1 MSRRLTPNERDRR
14 ELEALHRLAVEL
26 PRATSLVGVTD
37 MLATELVVGIDR
49 ISGCTISSWHPGADE
64 LHILSVNEEARG
76 IVESF
81 RGEVFPLTDWPQS
94 RLLLEEGRAYCE
106 YHHDDPDW
114 NDAVLEQLAQW
125 GWQSWVALPLVVEN
139 RSVGLVE
146 VADYASNERWSARE
160 IAFCQTV
167 CSHAAMAVRNAQLH
181 NDLRRQSQ
189 HDALTGLLTHR
200 GLHELVESELAAAQL
215 RGGDLSV
222 VTIDL
227 DDFRLVNDREG
238 HLAGDRLLRR
248 VAETLREECGGE
260 RAAGRVGGDGFV
272 VVLPGVGDGAETV
285 ARHLVAQI
293 GRRTGTSASAG
304 VARMRPDE
312 LDAIS
317 LIDRANRGLAAA
329 KQAGKDTF
337 RLSA

>member
-1 MSRRLTPNERDRR
+1 MSRRLTPNQRDRR
-14 ELEALHRLAVEL
+14 ELEVLHRLAVEL
-26 PRATSLVGVTD
+26 PRAASLVAATD
-37 MLATELVVGIDR
+37 MLAEELVQGIDR
-49 ISGCTISSWHPGADE
+49 INECTISSWQTGDDN
-64 LHILSVNEEARG
+64 LRILSVYEDGRG
-76 IVESF
+76 AVESF
-81 RGEVFPLTDWPQS
+81 RGQVFPLTDWPQS
-94 RLLLEEGRAYCE
+94 RTLLEEGRAYCE
-106 YHHDDPDW
+106 YHHDDADW
-114 NDAVLEQLAQW
+114 SQGVREQLAEW
-125 GWQSWVALPLVVEN
+125 GWRSWIALPLVVEN
-139 RSVGLVE
+139 RSVGLIE

-167 CSHAAMAVRNAQLH
+167 SSHAAMAIRNAELH
-181 NDLRRQSQ
+181 DSLRRQVQ

-200 GLHELVESELAAAQL
+200 GLHELVEAELAAAQL

-222 VTIDL
+222 IAIDL

-248 VAETLREECGGE
+248 VAETLREQCREGE
-260 RAAGRVGGDGFV
+260 AAGRVGGDGFV
-272 VVLPGVGDGAETV
+272 VVLPGVGDEAETV
-285 ARHLVAQI
+285 ARRLAAEI

-304 VARMRPDE
+304 IARMRPDE

-317 LIDRANRGLAAA
+317 LIERANRGLAEA

>member
-37 MLATELVVGIDR
+37 MLATELVVGIER
-49 ISGCTISSWHPGADE
+49 ISECTISSWHAGTDE
-64 LHILSVNEEARG
+64 LHILSVNEEGRG
-76 IVESF
+76 IVETF
-81 RGEVFPLTDWPQS
+81 RGEVFPLTDWPQN

-106 YHHDDPDW
+106 YRHDDPDW
-114 NDAVLEQLAQW
+114 NEAVLEQLAEW
-125 GWQSWVALPLVVEN
+125 GWRSWVALPLVVEN

-146 VADYASNERWSARE
+146 VVDYASNERWSARE

-167 CSHAAMAVRNAQLH
+167 CSHAALAVRNAELH
-181 NDLRRQSQ
+181 DHLRRHAQ

-222 VTIDL
+222 VAIDL

-248 VAETLREECGGE
+248 VAETLREECHGD

-272 VVLPGVGDGAETV
+272 VVLPGVGDDAETV
-285 ARHLVAQI
+285 ARHLVSQI